1 MKGIYQITNKHNGK
15 KYIGSS
21 INVFKRWEQHINDL
35 HYGVHHSHILQKDWD
50 KHSLNDFTFEILE
63 HVEKKKDLLKIEQM
77 WLDGEDTDGLYN
89 VLSSTTMRSISA
101 PSSFVEDVFYCKNL
115 SERTLHLLK
124 KNLIIH
130 EKKGK
135 LLHSGNNRYDYSKT
149 WFNKNSGGAVQQ
161 LKLNMNNYFYNQ
173 TKSTSQERCWTT
185 FTQYARQL
193 EFKGNKKRFV
203 PLNGQELKE
212 KKSYLCFAANCF
224 PNSFLIAKYNELS
237 SLDEDTYALS
247 LILKWI
253 INCGNINKPLTVF
266 IPSMRM
272 EKLLSQWIYNI

>member
-77 WLDGEDTDGLYN
+77 WLDGEGTDGLYN

-130 EKKGK
+130 EKKVSCFIAEIIDMTTVK
-135 LLHSGNNRYDYSKT
+135 LGSIKTLVVLCNN
-149 WFNKNSGGAVQQ
+149 
-161 LKLNMNNYFYNQ
+161 
-173 TKSTSQERCWTT
+173 
-185 FTQYARQL
+185 
-193 EFKGNKKRFV
+193 
-203 PLNGQELKE
+203 
-212 KKSYLCFAANCF
+212 
-224 PNSFLIAKYNELS
+224 
-237 SLDEDTYALS
+237 
-247 LILKWI
+247 
-253 INCGNINKPLTVF
+253 
-266 IPSMRM
+266 
-272 EKLLSQWIYNI
+272 